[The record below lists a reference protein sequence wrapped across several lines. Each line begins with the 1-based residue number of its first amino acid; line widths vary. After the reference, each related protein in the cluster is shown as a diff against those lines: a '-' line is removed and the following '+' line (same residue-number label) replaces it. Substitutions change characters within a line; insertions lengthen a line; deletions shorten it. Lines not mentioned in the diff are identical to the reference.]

1 MQEIDTTAAGAETQ
15 SATEVQAPTSQ
26 SWADDGAQGRC
37 TAAHT
42 ISTSGGK
49 VAIRCD
55 GQAGHAGAAHQGR
68 LDSRLVRW
76 TST

>member
-1 MQEIDTTAAGAETQ
+1 MQEIDPTAAAGEI
-15 SATEVQAPTSQ
+15 QAPASQ

-49 VAIRCD
+49 VAVRCD
-55 GQAGHAGAAHQGR
+55 GQLGHAGTAHQGHV
-68 LDSRLVRW
+68 DSRLVRW

>member
-1 MQEIDTTAAGAETQ
+1 MQETDA
-15 SATEVQAPTSQ
+15 SATAGEAASEVQAPTSQ

-37 TAAHT
+37 TASHT

-55 GQAGHAGAAHQGR
+55 GQAGHAGTAHQGR
-68 LDSRLVRW
+68 LDARLVRW